1 MTDEIYVR
9 LVDFP
14 TTKVSEAVTQNVD
27 GSYTIFI
34 NSKMAN
40 REQISAYAHA
50 LRHIKSGDFE
60 KNDVNEIEKKA
71 HEE

>member
-1 MTDEIYVR
+1 MTDDVYVQ

-14 TTKVSEAVTQNVD
+14 TTKVSETVTQNAD

-34 NSKMAN
+34 NSKMAD
-40 REQISAYAHA
+40 REQISAYTHA

-60 KNDVNEIEKKA
+60 KSDANEIEKKA